1 MTTVHASIG
10 ARQNALD
17 RQKAT
22 NDDFIINTKTAL
34 SNVADLDMADAITKL
49 NSQQTSLQA
58 AQQSFAKVQGM
69 SLFKYL

>member
-1 MTTVHASIG
+1 
-10 ARQNALD
+10 
-17 RQKAT
+17 
-22 NDDFIINTKTAL
+22 
-34 SNVADLDMADAITKL
+34 MADAITKL